1 MGFPDTPVTLVSRL
15 KEPDHGNHWHE
26 DWRKFVKDYQGAL
39 EKSVYGAFAKRGWS
53 RIDKTLV
60 EEIVAEVIVSFLK
73 RQTETPY
80 DPEKGYLRSF
90 LIQIVQ
96 WKVVD
101 HIRRHLARPVH
112 EALETHGDPHS
123 EDAGATQAVDAR
135 DVARWEE
142 EENLAHQRALLAML
156 VDDVR
161 ERISPR
167 AFAIFD
173 AVKLQHRTPEEV
185 AEEFQVNR
193 HVIDNSIYKVITKLR
208 ELAQSPDYRKEIAP

>member
-15 KEPDHGNHWHE
+15 KELDHGAHWHD

-39 EKSVYGAFAKRGWS
+39 EKSVYSAFARRGWHRVDS
-53 RIDKTLV
+53 ILV
-60 EEIVAEVIVSFLK
+60 EEIVADVIVAFLK

-101 HIRRHLARPVH
+101 YIRRHSARPLH
-112 EALETHGDPHS
+112 EALETQSGTLGEEPSSSH
-123 EDAGATQAVDAR
+123 AVDAR
-135 DVARWEE
+135 AVAKWEE

-156 VDDVR
+156 IDDVR
-161 ERISPR
+161 ERVSPR

-173 AVKLQHRTPEEV
+173 AVKLQHHAPEEV
-185 AEEFQVNR
+185 AQEFQVSR
-193 HVIDNSIYKVITKLR
+193 HVIDNSIYKVIDKLR
-208 ELAQSPDYRKEIAP
+208 ELAQTPDYRKEIAP